1 MKMKKMVGA
10 LALTAALAMGTTPA
24 FASGTAV
31 GNDQL
36 FSQIGNAADNKAQGD
51 TVVNGMPINAQLIV
65 SVPIDITV
73 VVPTTGGEL
82 ICPTSTAYRIQN
94 RSNNS
99 VYVIGA
105 QLENG
110 SFTAVADASDAT
122 GTMQTVNDYSSNG
135 GKRTISLVGNGLSFG
150 DKDTASSPNKTA
162 MANTGTSP
170 WEITAGT
177 AATPTDYGITLS
189 GCTNDFSA
197 APLTS
202 GTLTSNMCKIVY
214 TITNQ
219 SGAAAI

>member
-36 FSQIGNAADNKAQGD
+36 FSQLGNAADNKAQGN
-51 TVVNGMPINAQLIV
+51 TIVNGMPINAQLIV

-82 ICPTSTAYRIQN
+82 ICPSSTAYRIQN

-99 VYVIGA
+99 VFVIGA
-105 QLENG
+105 QLEDG
-110 SFTAVADASDAT
+110 SFTASADASTESAAT
-122 GTMQTVNDYSSNG
+122 TAGMTRY
-135 GKRTISLVGNGLSFG
+135 ISLVGNNLSLG
-150 DKDTASSPNKTA
+150 DKTSTQTA
-162 MANTGTSP
+162 MAKTGTTP

-189 GCTNDFSA
+189 GTTNDFSGM
-197 APLTS
+197 PLTS

-219 SGAAAI
+219 TGAAAI

>member
-24 FASGTAV
+24 FASGTSV

-36 FSQIGNAADNKAQGD
+36 FSQIGNAADNKARGD

-110 SFTAVADASDAT
+110 SFTAVADASDTT
-122 GTMQTVNDYSSNG
+122 GAGSSANNYASNG
-135 GKRTISLVGNGLSFG
+135 GKRTISLIGNGLSLG
-150 DKDTASSPNKTA
+150 DKTATQTA
-162 MANTGTSP
+162 MAKTGTTP

-219 SGAAAI
+219 TGAAAI

>member
-1 MKMKKMVGA
+1 MKMRRMVGA

-24 FASGTAV
+24 LASGTAV

-36 FSQIGNAADNKAQGD
+36 FSQLGNAADNKAQGN
-51 TVVNGMPINAQLIV
+51 TIVNGMPINAQLIV

-82 ICPTSTAYRIQN
+82 ICPSSTAYRIQN

-99 VYVIGA
+99 VFVIGA
-105 QLENG
+105 QLEDG
-110 SFTAVADASDAT
+110 SFTASADASTESAAT
-122 GTMQTVNDYSSNG
+122 TAGMTRY
-135 GKRTISLVGNGLSFG
+135 ISLVGNNLSLG
-150 DKDTASSPNKTA
+150 DKTSTQTA
-162 MANTGTSP
+162 MAKTGTTP

-189 GCTNDFSA
+189 GTTNDFSGM
-197 APLTS
+197 PLTS

-219 SGAAAI
+219 TGAAAI

>member
-99 VYVIGA
+99 VFVIGA

-110 SFTAVADASDAT
+110 SFTASADASTESAAT
-122 GTMQTVNDYSSNG
+122 TAGMTRY
-135 GKRTISLVGNGLSFG
+135 ISLVGNGLSFG
-150 DKDTASSPNKTA
+150 DKTSTQTA
-162 MANTGTSP
+162 MAKTGTTP

-189 GCTNDFSA
+189 GTTNDFSGM
-197 APLTS
+197 PLTS

-219 SGAAAI
+219 TGAAAI

>member
-99 VYVIGA
+99 VFVIGA

-110 SFTAVADASDAT
+110 SFTASADASTESAAT
-122 GTMQTVNDYSSNG
+122 TAGMTRY
-135 GKRTISLVGNGLSFG
+135 ISLVGNGLSFG
-150 DKDTASSPNKTA
+150 DKTATQTA
-162 MANTGTSP
+162 MATTGTTP

-189 GCTNDFSA
+189 GTTNDFSGM
-197 APLTS
+197 PLTS

-219 SGAAAI
+219 TGAAAI

>member
-36 FSQIGNAADNKAQGD
+36 FSQLGNAADNKAQGN

-82 ICPTSTAYRIQN
+82 ICPSKTAYRIQN
-94 RSNNS
+94 QSNNS

-110 SFTAVADASDAT
+110 SFKAVADASSEPALD
-122 GTMQTVNDYSSNG
+122 SSSTAG
-135 GKRTISLVGNGLSFG
+135 DRAISLIGNGLSFG
-150 DKDTASSPNKTA
+150 DKTTGKTA
-162 MANTGTSP
+162 MSNTGTVP
-170 WEITAGT
+170 WEISAGT
-177 AATPTDYGITLS
+177 SATPTNYEIELS
-189 GCTNDFSA
+189 GCTNVFA
-197 APLTS
+197 AQPLTS
-202 GTLTSNMCKIVY
+202 GSLTSNMCKIVY
-214 TITNQ
+214 TITNAKTP
-219 SGAAAI
+219 SANGADANGAI